1 MSKHRTKTLFRPPSP
16 LVIGLLLVTVMVTS
30 TGWTAEEYVPF
41 QLADKRGGLARLKG
55 FKVKADEGDI
65 VLTVKSLTNETFVV
79 LESPGEDK
87 KPVESRPILFSDFS
101 ESTKRLIRSS
111 NSARLLTA
119 AQKQKL
125 ARLKSEQATSAAQ
138 SLIKSYEQFIKDE
151 NEPATIKEAEL
162 KETVERSFRMLQTSD
177 QREPLVQ
184 YVYSLIRAQLDE
196 RGTSHRQLEIL
207 VRSYPHY
214 WSARRALVYSVTNEK
229 SYIRGAAELKKF
241 YTALTKAIQSGNH
254 SDEELKALL
263 EEYFWVVDTAAVFEM
278 KPKTKKVAD
287 LILKDPRSKQ
297 MIADAEER
305 LQAVIKDQQ
314 QRAAEKAAEEQQRIS
329 SLIGKAKPL
338 FDTAE
343 KEYRRKWD
351 ATLPLYQR
359 AMGNYQVAEFRFQE
373 AYLAYRQA
381 VANHEQISSQ
391 LADARAKRNNAGEQD
406 KKFFEDE
413 VNRLSNELTRVANR
427 AGFAE
432 QTAGQANLF
441 RMNAFHQM
449 RGMSM
454 QLQQIMVSARG
465 FLFAFSRE
473 YFEAIENDSELQGKY
488 KILENTV
495 VGMRQQLFALAMQK
509 QTKSKASEL
518 LKEESQQ
525 VVGLFQFSPHKA
537 ILELKADL
545 QGGSSR

>member
-1 MSKHRTKTLFRPPSP
+1 MSKHRTRCASRPPSP
-16 LVIGLLLVTVMVTS
+16 LVMGLLLVTLMVTS

-79 LESPGEDK
+79 LESPGDDK
-87 KPVESRPILFSDFS
+87 KPVESRPILFSHFS

-151 NEPATIKEAEL
+151 NEPAAIKEAEL
-162 KETVERSFRMLQTSD
+162 KETIERSFRMLQTRD

-196 RGTSHRQLEIL
+196 RGTSHRQLEVL

-214 WSARRALVYSVTNEK
+214 WSARRALIYSVTNEK

-241 YTALTKAIQSGNH
+241 YTDLTKAIQSGNH
-254 SDEELKALL
+254 SNDELEALL
-263 EEYFWVVDTAAVFEM
+263 AEYFWVVDTAAVFEM
-278 KPKTKKVAD
+278 KPKTKKIAD

-314 QRAAEKAAEEQQRIS
+314 QRAAEKAAEEKQRIS

-343 KEYRRKWD
+343 KEYRRKWN

-359 AMGNYQVAEFRFQE
+359 AMGNLQVAEFRFQE

-391 LADARAKRNNAGEQD
+391 LANARAKRNNAGEQD

-427 AGFAE
+427 ASFAE

-441 RMNAFHQM
+441 RRNAFHQM
-449 RGMSM
+449 RGLSM

-465 FLFAFSRE
+465 FLFTFSRE

-495 VGMRQQLFALAMQK
+495 VGMRQQLFSLAMQK
-509 QTKSKASEL
+509 QGKSKASEL

-525 VVGLFQFSPHKA
+525 VVGLFQFSPHQA
-537 ILELKADL
+537 ILELKAEL
-545 QGGSSR
+545 QERSSR

>member
-1 MSKHRTKTLFRPPSP
+1 M
-16 LVIGLLLVTVMVTS
+16 IGLLLVTLMAGS

-55 FKVKADEGDI
+55 FKVKADEGEI

-101 ESTKRLIRSS
+101 ETTKRLIRSS
-111 NSARLLTA
+111 NSTRLLIA
-119 AQKQKL
+119 SQKQKL
-125 ARLKSEQATSAAQ
+125 ARLKNEEAASAAQ
-138 SLIKSYEQFIKDE
+138 SLIKSYEQFVKDE
-151 NEPATIKEAEL
+151 NEPAAVKAAEL
-162 KETVERSFRMLQTSD
+162 KETVERSFRLLQTGN

-184 YVYSLIRAQLDE
+184 YVYALIRAQLDE

-207 VRSYPHY
+207 ARSYPHY
-214 WSARRALVYSVTNEK
+214 WNARRALVYSVTSER

-263 EEYFWVVDTAAVFEM
+263 AEYFWVVDTAAVFEM
-278 KPKTKKVAD
+278 KPKTKKIAN
-287 LILKDPRSKQ
+287 LILKDPRSEQ

-314 QRAAEKAAEEQQRIS
+314 QRAAEKAAEEKQRIS

-343 KEYRRKWD
+343 KEYQRKWN

-359 AMGNYQVAEFRFQE
+359 AMASYQVAEFRFQE

-381 VANHEQISSQ
+381 VANHEQVSNQ
-391 LADARAKRNNAGEQD
+391 LANTRAKRNNAGEQE
-406 KKFFEDE
+406 KKFFDDE
-413 VNRLSNELTRVANR
+413 VNRLSNELTRVGNR
-427 AGFAE
+427 AGSAE
-432 QTAGQANLF
+432 QRAGQANLF
-441 RMNAFHQM
+441 RMNAFQQM
-449 RGMSM
+449 RGLSM

-465 FLFAFSRE
+465 FLFTFSRE
-473 YFEAIENDSELQGKY
+473 YFEAIENDSELQSKY

-509 QTKSKASEL
+509 QGKSKASEL

-525 VVGLFQFSPHKA
+525 VVGLFQFSPHQA
-537 ILELKADL
+537 LLELKAEL
-545 QGGSSR
+545 QGESSR